1 MITALPRKFFSVQGM
16 LKPGQRVGE
25 LPKSKTVYQSFF
37 EVAWPSALESVL
49 VSLVSSVD
57 TMMVGG
63 LGEGAIAAVGIT
75 NQPKL
80 ILLAAIMSLN
90 VGVTA
95 IVARRKGQEDQE
107 GANRC
112 LRQGIVLSA
121 LMALIMGVFGFLF
134 ARPLMEFAGATPDY
148 IDDAVAYFRIL
159 VFSVFFSALNLTIC
173 AAWRGVGKTKIAMRT
188 NLISNCVNLVFNYL
202 LINGIGFFPR
212 LEVRGAAIATAL
224 GSLVA
229 CLISIRSLLKDGEFL
244 SIKGGRSLWKFDGVT
259 MTRFR
264 QISGSAFIEQV
275 FMRIGFFVYAM
286 IVAKLGTTP
295 YATHLI
301 CMNIINLSF
310 AFADGCGIAASSL
323 VGQSLGAKRPDMA
336 IVYGKTGQRIA
347 FSISCALSLVFVF
360 GRYFLVSLFSR
371 EPAVIE
377 LGSQVM
383 FLIAFITFVQ
393 TTQVVISGC
402 LRGAGDTRFVAVSSL
417 ISITFIRPIL
427 SWVCCFTFG
436 WGLIGAWIG
445 MGLDQTM
452 RMVLNF
458 WRFSG
463 GKWTKIRI

>member
-1 MITALPRKFFSVQGM
+1 MITALPRRFFSVQGM
-16 LKPGQRVGE
+16 LKQGQRVGE

-95 IVARRKGQEDQE
+95 IVARRKGQDDKE

-112 LRQGIVLSA
+112 LRQGVVLSA
-121 LMALIMGVFGFLF
+121 LMALTMGVFGFLF

-188 NLISNCVNLVFNYL
+188 NIISNCVNLVFNYL

-224 GSLVA
+224 GSFVA

-244 SIKGGRSLWKFDGVT
+244 CIKGDKSLWRFDGVT

-347 FSISCALSLVFVF
+347 FSISCVLSLVFIF

-377 LGSQVM
+377 LGAQVM

-427 SWVCCFTFG
+427 SWVCCFTLG